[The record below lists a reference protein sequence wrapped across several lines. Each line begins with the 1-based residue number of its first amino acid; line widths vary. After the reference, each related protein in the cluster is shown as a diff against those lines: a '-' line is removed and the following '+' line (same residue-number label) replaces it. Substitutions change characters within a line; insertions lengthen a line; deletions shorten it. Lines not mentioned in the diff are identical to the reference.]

1 MYGLPKLHKPN
12 IAYHIWTYIFIELI
26 KHSDEA
32 SIGNQHTVMTHHSTE
47 IKSGILIGFFLR
59 ALRICTPEH
68 LPHEEDFICSTF
80 KSLNYPYHFIRR
92 ARRKAHK
99 IHTKNNTKETNIEDK
114 RRIILPNNN
123 ITSQL
128 KENLEYSDIQIVTK
142 TSTTIKKM
150 VTKRKQKTSASDA
163 CIYREPCRECSLGY
177 IGETSRDVKS
187 RIYEHKRDLIKNN
200 TLNALVQHRNFSE
213 HNFNLKNTKIIK
225 YIHSTNARRC
235 IESAMILCE
244 KTIPQRIG
252 HFQLALPI
260 AKLIL
265 KQHKLPHR

>member
-1 MYGLPKLHKPN
+1 MVVVNVWPPKTPQ
-12 IAYHIWTYIFIELI
+12 T
-26 KHSDEA
+26 KHSLPYLDIYFHRIDQTLRR
-32 SIGNQHTVMTHHSTE
+32 SVYRKPTHSNDHINYYSHHSTE

-150 VTKRKQKTSASDA
+150 VTKRKQKHQLLTPAYTECPAGSAAWGILEKPVGMSSPV
-163 CIYREPCRECSLGY
+163 Y
-177 IGETSRDVKS
+177 T
-187 RIYEHKRDLIKNN
+187 N
-200 TLNALVQHRNFSE
+200 TNGTL
-213 HNFNLKNTKIIK
+213 
-225 YIHSTNARRC
+225 
-235 IESAMILCE
+235 
-244 KTIPQRIG
+244 
-252 HFQLALPI
+252 
-260 AKLIL
+260 
-265 KQHKLPHR
+265 